1 MKLLYEDIRTLA
13 PIFNPK
19 CKYLYTIINYR
30 LNMAKYLLKEQDR
43 KIISFLDGESRI
55 SINKLAKRVHLS
67 KDGVNYRLKKLFN
80 EGIITRCFAEI
91 NVAKLG
97 LIIGKVALQFQN
109 LDDKKADE
117 IFEYLKKST
126 KIPWVVYCS
135 GRWDCIFG
143 LFVKDI
149 YETQE
154 VLNNLSERYG
164 KHILSKEVLVE
175 PEYYV
180 VGRGWPTNPKNRI
193 IAKIGGKVEDLADGL
208 DKKIIEVLAKNC
220 RTPIIN
226 IAVSLK
232 QSAGTI
238 INRIKNLEKKG
249 IIQNYF
255 IGLNL
260 DKIEMEFCKAFVY
273 LQNPAKKEYGLL
285 VDYCLKH
292 PNVTAIS
299 KMVGAWEMEIEM
311 EVKNFDEFYRIMN
324 QIKSQ
329 FKEVVKSYEAVTI
342 TREHGRD
349 YSKFL

>member
-1 MKLLYEDIRTLA
+1 
-13 PIFNPK
+13 
-19 CKYLYTIINYR
+19 
-30 LNMAKYLLKEQDR
+30 MAKYLLKEQDR

-55 SINKLAKRVHLS
+55 SINKLANKVHLS

-80 EGIITRCFAEI
+80 EGIVTRCFAEI

-109 LDDKKADE
+109 LDDKKAEE
-117 IFEYLKKST
+117 IFEYLKKSK
-126 KIPWVVYCS
+126 KIPWAVYCS

-154 VLNNLSERYG
+154 VLNDLSEKYG
-164 KHILSKEVLVE
+164 KYILSKEVLVE

-180 VGRGWPTNPKNRI
+180 VGRGWLMNHKNRI
-193 IAKIGGKVEDLADGL
+193 IAKIGGKVEDLADEI
-208 DKKIIEVLAKNC
+208 DKKIIEFLAKDC

-226 IAVSLK
+226 IAISLK

-238 INRIKNLEKKG
+238 INRIKNLEKKEV
-249 IIQNYF
+249 IQNYF

-311 EVKNFDEFYRIMN
+311 EVKNFDEFYKIMN

-329 FKEVVKSYEAVTI
+329 FKGLVKSYEAVTI

>member
-1 MKLLYEDIRTLA
+1 MD
-13 PIFNPK
+13 
-19 CKYLYTIINYR
+19 KYS
-30 LNMAKYLLKEQDR
+30 LKEQDR
-43 KIISFLDGESRI
+43 KILSSLDGEGRI
-55 SINKLAKRVHLS
+55 SINKLAKKVHLS
-67 KDGVNYRLKKLFN
+67 KDGTNYRLKKLFN
-80 EGIITRCFAEI
+80 EEVINRCFAEI

-117 IFEYLKKST
+117 IFEYLRKSAN
-126 KIPWVVYCS
+126 IPWVVYCS

-164 KHILSKEVLVE
+164 KYLLAKEVLIE

-180 VGRGWPTNPKNRI
+180 VSRGWPINQKNRV
-193 IAKIGGKVEDLADGL
+193 IAKIGGKVGDMTDEL
-208 DKKIIEVLAKNC
+208 DKKIIKVLAKNC
-220 RTPIIN
+220 RTPIIE
-226 IAVSLK
+226 IAILLK

-249 IIQNYF
+249 VIQNYF

-260 DKIEMEFCKAFVY
+260 DKIGMEFCKAFVY
-273 LQNPAKKEYGLL
+273 LQNPAKKEYDLL
-285 VDYCLKH
+285 IDYCLKH
-292 PNVTAIS
+292 PNVTAVS
-299 KMVGAWEMEIEM
+299 KMVGAWEMELEM

-329 FKEVVKSYEAVTI
+329 FKDVIRSYEAVTI
-342 TREHGRD
+342 TREYGRD